1 MTKRIAAAGF
11 FVLAAI
17 AAVAPIRSYDYFW
30 HLTTGRWIVEHH
42 SIPRFDPLA
51 LASAHVPWINGEW
64 LYQIVLYALH
74 GTGGDPGIS
83 ILSAILAAAIFAIA
97 ILITSQDAGVA
108 LLISGVAFAGAA
120 DRLGVRPAAAAALL
134 IVIAVGLLGSRLR
147 LVPLMIA
154 YSVLTIIWIN
164 VHPSAL
170 LAPVL
175 ALIAILQTAI
185 ARSAADRSAGGPPA
199 VPPPARRQEPKTRQ
213 RAAGG
218 PADEPSALLASALR
232 AVILATASTIALL
245 VNPYG
250 WNAILAPLRLTSE
263 IHSGAFVNAEWLP
276 STFAFFPLLY
286 VTIGAVLLLFL
297 GTREK
302 RANAWRFVIF
312 ALLAA
317 LAIRYVRNQGL
328 YFAALP
334 LLVPPI
340 GDFSRRVSNA
350 IAACALIPLVWAFQH
365 DVHRPGIDDERF
377 PTRAVAALKS
387 YNLPGNIYNVDQFG
401 GLIEWTFYPER
412 RALTDGRNELFR
424 EFIEADAVAHRDSR
438 AWHAMIAKYGLVL
451 AVDEYQSE
459 KIEVLDVASGERQA
473 LPASLVRYRRRDWA
487 LIAFDDAAM
496 VFARRDAFPAS
507 RLDAIEYRFLVP
519 DDPGIAYKNAEF
531 RELARKEIARAKAQF
546 GDIRVVRDLEA
557 GAKDPSPS
565 FGGSG

>member
-1 MTKRIAAAGF
+1 MTKRIAAAAF

-30 HLTTGRWIVEHH
+30 HLTTGRWIVEHRA
-42 SIPRFDPLA
+42 IPQFDPLA
-51 LASAHVPWINGEW
+51 VASAHVPWINGEW
-64 LYQIVLYALH
+64 LYEIVLYALH
-74 GTGGDPGIS
+74 GIGGDAGIS
-83 ILSAILAAAIFAIA
+83 IISAMLAAAIFAIA
-97 ILITSQDAGVA
+97 VLITSQDAGVA
-108 LLISGVAFAGAA
+108 LLIAAVGFAGAS

-134 IVIAVGLLGSRLR
+134 IVIAIGLLGSRLR
-147 LVPLMIA
+147 LAPLTIA
-154 YSVLTIIWIN
+154 YVCLTIVWIN

-175 ALIAILQTAI
+175 ALISILQI
-185 ARSAADRSAGGPPA
+185 RSAGGSPA
-199 VPPPARRQEPKTRQ
+199 GPPPARRQEAKTRQ

-218 PADEPSALLASALR
+218 PADEPSALRSIILAGASA
-232 AVILATASTIALL
+232 IALL

-286 VTIGAVLLLFL
+286 VTIGAVLLLFI
-297 GTREK
+297 GTKEK
-302 RANAWRFVIF
+302 RANAWRLVIF

-340 GDFSRRVSNA
+340 GNFSRRVSNG
-350 IAACALIPLVWAFQH
+350 IAACALIPLAWVFQH
-365 DVHRPGIDDERF
+365 DAHRPGIDDERF
-377 PTRAVAALKS
+377 PARAVAALKS

-451 AVDEYQSE
+451 AVDEYQNE
-459 KIEVLDVASGERQA
+459 KIEVLDVASGERRA

-496 VFARRDAFPAS
+496 VFARRDVFPAS
-507 RLDAIEYRFLVP
+507 RLDAIEYRFIVP
-519 DDPGIAYKNAEF
+519 DDPGIGYANAEF
-531 RELARKEIARAKAQF
+531 RDAARKEIARAKAQF
-546 GDIRVVRDLEA
+546 GDIRVVRELEA
-557 GAKDPSPS
+557 GAN
-565 FGGSG
+565 

>member
-42 SIPRFDPLA
+42 SIPRFDPLT
-51 LASAHVPWINGEW
+51 LASAHVPWVNGEW

-74 GTGGDPGIS
+74 GIGGDAGIS
-83 ILSAILAAAIFAIA
+83 IVSAMLAAAIFAIGV
-97 ILITSQDAGVA
+97 LIAQQDAGLA
-108 LLISGVAFAGAA
+108 LLIAGVAFAGAS

-134 IVIAVGLLGSRLR
+134 IVIAIGLLGSKLR
-147 LVPLMIA
+147 LVPLTIA
-154 YSVLTIIWIN
+154 YAILSIVWIN

-170 LAPVL
+170 LAPVV
-175 ALIAILQTAI
+175 ALITILQIGPRKRNAVILTA
-185 ARSAADRSAGGPPA
+185 
-199 VPPPARRQEPKTRQ
+199 
-213 RAAGG
+213 
-218 PADEPSALLASALR
+218 ASAL
-232 AVILATASTIALL
+232 ALL

-286 VTIGAVLLLFL
+286 VTIAAVALLFI

-302 RANAWRFVIF
+302 WANAWRFVIF

-334 LLVPPI
+334 LLMPPV
-340 GDFSRRVSNA
+340 GNVSRRISSA
-350 IAACALIPLVWAFQH
+350 LAACALIPLAWAFQH
-365 DVHRPGIDDERF
+365 DGHRPGIDEERF
-377 PTRAVAALKS
+377 PARAVAALKS
-387 YNLPGNIYNVDQFG
+387 YNLAGNIYNADQFG
-401 GLIEWTFYPER
+401 GFVEWTFYPER

-424 EFIEADAVAHRDSR
+424 DFIEADAVAHRDSR
-438 AWHAMIAKYGLVL
+438 AWHAMIARYGLVL
-451 AVDEYQSE
+451 AVDEYQSD

-496 VFARRDAFPAS
+496 VFARRDAFPVPQ
-507 RLDAIEYRFLVP
+507 LDAIEYRFLVP

-531 RELARKEIARAKAQF
+531 RDAARKEIARAKAQF
-546 GDIRVVRDLEA
+546 GDIRVVRALEA
-557 GAKDPSPS
+557 GAN
-565 FGGSG
+565 

>member
-1 MTKRIAAAGF
+1 MTKRIAAAAF
-11 FVLAAI
+11 FVLAAA

-30 HLTTGRWIVEHH
+30 HLTTGRWIVEHQA
-42 SIPRFDPLA
+42 IPRFDPLT

-64 LYQIVLYALH
+64 LYEIVLYVLH
-74 GTGGDPGIS
+74 GIGGDAGIS
-83 ILSAILAAAIFAIA
+83 ILSAVLAAAIFAIA
-97 ILITSQDAGVA
+97 ILVTSQDAGVA
-108 LLISGVAFAGAA
+108 LLIAGVAFADAS

-134 IVIAVGLLGSRLR
+134 IVIAIGLLGSRLR
-147 LVPLMIA
+147 LLPLTIA
-154 YSVLTIIWIN
+154 YAFLTMIWIN

-175 ALIAILQTAI
+175 ALICILQTP
-185 ARSAADRSAGGPPA
+185 RSSPLRALILAA
-199 VPPPARRQEPKTRQ
+199 
-213 RAAGG
+213 
-218 PADEPSALLASALR
+218 ASA
-232 AVILATASTIALL
+232 IALL
-245 VNPYG
+245 INPYG
-250 WNAILAPLRLTSE
+250 WNAILSPLRLTSE
-263 IHSGAFVNAEWLP
+263 IHSGAFVNAEWQP

-286 VTIGAVLLLFL
+286 VTIGAVTLLFL

-302 RANAWRFVIF
+302 RANAWRFLIF

-328 YFAALP
+328 YCAALP

-340 GDFSRRVSNA
+340 GNFSRRVSNL
-350 IAACALIPLVWAFQH
+350 IAACALIPLAWVYQH
-365 DVHRPGIDDERF
+365 DVHRPRVDDERF
-377 PTRAVAALKS
+377 PTRAVAVLKS

-424 EFIEADAVAHRDSR
+424 EFIAADAAARRDSR

-519 DDPGIAYKNAEF
+519 DDPGIAYKNSEF
-531 RELARKEIARAKAQF
+531 RDLARKEIARAKAQF
-546 GDIRVVRDLEA
+546 GDIRVVRELEA
-557 GAKDPSPS
+557 GAA
-565 FGGSG
+565 GN

>member
-1 MTKRIAAAGF
+1 MTKRIAAAAF

-42 SIPRFDPLA
+42 AIPRFDPLT

-64 LYQIVLYALH
+64 LYDIVLYSLH
-74 GTGGDPGIS
+74 GIGGDAGIS
-83 ILSAILAAAIFAIA
+83 IMSAILAAAIFAIA

-108 LLISGVAFAGAA
+108 LLIAGVAFAGAS

-134 IVIAVGLLGSRLR
+134 IVIAIGLLGSRLR
-147 LVPLMIA
+147 LIPLTIA
-154 YSVLTIIWIN
+154 YALLTIVWIN

-170 LAPVL
+170 LAPGL
-175 ALIAILQTAI
+175 AFITILQT
-185 ARSAADRSAGGPPA
+185 RQS
-199 VPPPARRQEPKTRQ
+199 PAR
-213 RAAGG
+213 
-218 PADEPSALLASALR
+218 R
-232 AVILATASTIALL
+232 AVILAAASAIALL
-245 VNPYG
+245 INPYG

-286 VTIGAVLLLFL
+286 ITIAAVVLLFL
-297 GTREK
+297 GTRKK
-302 RANAWRFVIF
+302 RASAWQFVIF

-334 LLVPPI
+334 LLVPPV
-340 GDFSRRVSNA
+340 GNFSRRVSKA
-350 IAACALIPLVWAFQH
+350 IAACALIPLAWAFQH
-365 DVHRPGIDDERF
+365 DVHRPRVDDERF
-377 PTRAVAALKS
+377 PMRAVALLKS

-424 EFIEADAVAHRDSR
+424 GFINADAAARHDSR
-438 AWHAMIAKYGLVL
+438 AWHAMITKYSL
-451 AVDEYQSE
+451 ALSVDEYQSE

-496 VFARRDAFPAS
+496 VFARRDAFAAS
-507 RLDAIEYRFLVP
+507 RLDAIEYHFLVP
-519 DDPGIAYKNAEF
+519 DDPSIAYKNAEF
-531 RELARKEIARAKAQF
+531 RDMARKEIARAKAQF
-546 GDIRVVRDLEA
+546 GDIRVVRELEA
-557 GAKDPSPS
+557 GAARN
-565 FGGSG
+565 

>member
-1 MTKRIAAAGF
+1 MAQTLLSVLVRLGTIERVNSASMTKRIAAAGF

-17 AAVAPIRSYDYFW
+17 VAVAPIRSYDYFW
-30 HLTTGRWIVEHH
+30 HLTTGRWIVDHH
-42 SIPRFDPLA
+42 AIPRFDPLT

-64 LYQIVLYALH
+64 LYEIVLYALH
-74 GTGGDPGIS
+74 GLGGDAGIS
-83 ILSAILAAAIFAIA
+83 IMSAMLAAAIFAIG
-97 ILITSQDAGVA
+97 ILVTSQDAGVA
-108 LLISGVAFAGAA
+108 LFIAGVAFAGVS
-120 DRLGVRPAAAAALL
+120 DRLGVRPAAVAALL
-134 IVIAVGLLGSRLR
+134 IVIAIGLLGSRLR
-147 LVPLMIA
+147 LVPLTIA
-154 YSVLTIIWIN
+154 YACLTIAWIN

-170 LAPVL
+170 H
-175 ALIAILQTAI
+175 ALIVT
-185 ARSAADRSAGGPPA
+185 G
-199 VPPPARRQEPKTRQ
+199 
-213 RAAGG
+213 
-218 PADEPSALLASALR
+218 ASA
-232 AVILATASTIALL
+232 IALL
-245 VNPYG
+245 INPYG

-263 IHSGAFVNAEWLP
+263 IHSEAFVNAEWLP

-286 VTIGAVLLLFL
+286 VTIGAVVLLYL

-340 GDFSRRVSNA
+340 GNFSRRVSNG
-350 IAACALIPLVWAFQH
+350 IAACALIPLAWTFQH
-365 DVHRPGIDDERF
+365 DIHHPRVDDERF
-377 PTRAVAALKS
+377 PMRAVAALKS
-387 YNLPGNIYNVDQFG
+387 YNLAGNIYNVDQFG

-424 EFIEADAVAHRDSR
+424 DFIAADAVARRDSR
-438 AWHAMIAKYGLVL
+438 AWHAMIARYGLVL
-451 AVDEYQSE
+451 AVDEYQRE

-496 VFARRDAFPAS
+496 IFARRDAFPAS

-531 RELARKEIARAKAQF
+531 RDLARKEIARAKAQF
-546 GDIRVVRDLEA
+546 GDIRVVRELEA
-557 GAKDPSPS
+557 GAN
-565 FGGSG
+565 

>member
-1 MTKRIAAAGF
+1 MTKRIAAAIF

-42 SIPRFDPLA
+42 SIPRFDPFA

-74 GTGGDPGIS
+74 GIGGDAGIS
-83 ILSAILAAAIFAIA
+83 ILSALLASAIFAIA

-108 LLISGVAFAGAA
+108 VLISAVAFAGAS

-134 IVIAVGLLGSRLR
+134 IVIAIGLLGSRLR
-147 LVPLMIA
+147 IVPLTIA
-154 YSVLTIIWIN
+154 YAVLTIVWIN

-175 ALIAILQTAI
+175 AFICILQTG
-185 ARSAADRSAGGPPA
+185 SAGGSPA
-199 VPPPARRQEPKTRQ
+199 GPPPARRQETKTRQ

-218 PADEPSALLASALR
+218 PADEPSALRPSALR
-232 AVILATASTIALL
+232 AVILAAASAIALL

-250 WNAILAPLRLTSE
+250 WNAVLAPLRLTSE

-286 VTIGAVLLLFL
+286 VTIGAVVLLFL
-297 GTREK
+297 GTHEK
-302 RANAWRFVIF
+302 RANAWRFAIF

-340 GDFSRRVSNA
+340 GNFSRRVSNA
-350 IAACALIPLVWAFQH
+350 IAACALIPLAWAFQH
-365 DVHRPGIDDERF
+365 DIHLPGVDDERF
-377 PTRAVAALKS
+377 PMRAVAALKS
-387 YNLPGNIYNVDQFG
+387 YNLGGNIYNVDQFG

-424 EFIEADAVAHRDSR
+424 DFIEADAVAHRDSR
-438 AWHAMIAKYGLVL
+438 AWHAMLAKYGLVL

-496 VFARRDAFPAS
+496 VFARRDAFPAA
-507 RLDAIEYRFLVP
+507 RLNAIEYRFLVP

-531 RELARKEIARAKAQF
+531 RDLARKEIARAKAQF
-546 GDIRVVRDLEA
+546 GDIRVVRDLKA
-557 GAKDPSPS
+557 GAN
-565 FGGSG
+565 

>member
-1 MTKRIAAAGF
+1 MTKRIAAAAF

-42 SIPRFDPLA
+42 SIPTFDPLA
-51 LASAHVPWINGEW
+51 VASAHMPWINGEW

-74 GTGGDPGIS
+74 GIGGDAGIS
-83 ILSAILAAAIFAIA
+83 ILNAILIASIFAIGV
-97 ILITSQDAGVA
+97 LVTSQDAGVA
-108 LLISGVAFAGAA
+108 LLIAGVAFAGAA
-120 DRLGVRPAAAAALL
+120 DRVGVRPAAAAALL
-134 IVIAVGLLGSRLR
+134 IVIAIGLLGSRLR
-147 LVPLMIA
+147 LVPLTIA
-154 YSVLTIIWIN
+154 YTVLTIVWIN

-170 LAPVL
+170 LAPLL
-175 ALIAILQTAI
+175 AFICILQM
-185 ARSAADRSAGGPPA
+185 RSAGGPPA
-199 VPPPARRQEPKTRQ
+199 
-213 RAAGG
+213 
-218 PADEPSALLASALR
+218 LR
-232 AVILATASTIALL
+232 SVILAAASAVALL

-286 VTIGAVLLLFL
+286 VTIGAAVLLFL
-297 GTREK
+297 VTREK

-312 ALLAA
+312 VLLAA

-340 GDFSRRVSNA
+340 GNFSRRVSSA
-350 IAACALIPLVWAFQH
+350 IAACALIPLAWAFQH

-377 PTRAVAALKS
+377 PTRALAVLRS
-387 YNLPGNIYNVDQFG
+387 YKLPGNIYNVDQFG

-424 EFIEADAVAHRDSR
+424 EFIEADAVARRDSR
-438 AWHAMIAKYGLVL
+438 AWHAMIAKYKLAL

-496 VFARRDAFPAS
+496 IFARRDAFPATQ
-507 RLDAIEYRFLVP
+507 LDAIEYRYLVP
-519 DDPGIAYKNAEF
+519 DDPGIAYRNAEF
-531 RELARKEIARAKAQF
+531 RELARKDIARARAQF
-546 GDIRVVRDLEA
+546 GDIRIVRALEA
-557 GAKDPSPS
+557 GVN
-565 FGGSG
+565 

>member
-1 MTKRIAAAGF
+1 MTKRIAAAAF

-30 HLTTGRWIVEHH
+30 HLTTGRWIADHH
-42 SIPRFDPLA
+42 TIPKFDPLTV
-51 LASAHVPWINGEW
+51 ASAHVPWINGEW
-64 LYQIVLYALH
+64 LYQILLYALH
-74 GTGGDPGIS
+74 GIGGDAGIS
-83 ILSAILAAAIFAIA
+83 IINAILIAAIFAISV
-97 ILITSQDAGVA
+97 LITSQDAGVA
-108 LLISGVAFAGAA
+108 LLIAGVAFAGAA

-134 IVIAVGLLGSRLR
+134 IVIAIGLLGSRLR
-147 LVPLMIA
+147 LVPLTIA
-154 YSVLTIIWIN
+154 YTVLTIVWVN

-170 LAPVL
+170 LAPLLAFICILQVRRN
-175 ALIAILQTAI
+175 ALIL
-185 ARSAADRSAGGPPA
+185 AA
-199 VPPPARRQEPKTRQ
+199 
-213 RAAGG
+213 
-218 PADEPSALLASALR
+218 ASA
-232 AVILATASTIALL
+232 IALL

-286 VTIGAVLLLFL
+286 VTIGAIVLLFL
-297 GTREK
+297 VTREK

-312 ALLAA
+312 TLLAA

-334 LLVPPI
+334 LLIPPI
-340 GDFSRRVSNA
+340 GNFSRRVSSA
-350 IAACALIPLVWAFQH
+350 IAACALIPVAWAFQH
-365 DVHRPGIDDERF
+365 DVHRPGIDDARL
-377 PTRAVAALKS
+377 PTRALAALHS
-387 YNLPGNIYNVDQFG
+387 YKLPGNIYNVDQFG

-424 EFIEADAVAHRDSR
+424 EFIEADAVARRDSR
-438 AWHAMIAKYGLVL
+438 AWHAMIAKYQLAL

-496 VFARRDAFPAS
+496 IFARRDAFPATQ
-507 RLDAIEYRFLVP
+507 LDAIEYRYLVP
-519 DDPGIAYKNAEF
+519 DDPGIAYRNAEF
-531 RELARKEIARAKAQF
+531 RELARKDIARAKAQF
-546 GDIRVVRDLEA
+546 GDLRIVRALEA
-557 GAKDPSPS
+557 GVN
-565 FGGSG
+565 

>member
-1 MTKRIAAAGF
+1 MTKRIAAAIF

-42 SIPRFDPLA
+42 SIPTFDPFA

-74 GTGGDPGIS
+74 GIGGDAGIS
-83 ILSAILAAAIFAIA
+83 ILSALLASAIFAIA

-108 LLISGVAFAGAA
+108 VLISAVAFAGAS

-134 IVIAVGLLGSRLR
+134 IVIAIGLLGSRLR
-147 LVPLMIA
+147 SVPLTIA
-154 YSVLTIIWIN
+154 YAVLTIVWIN

-175 ALIAILQTAI
+175 ALIAILQ
-185 ARSAADRSAGGPPA
+185 SASPQRA
-199 VPPPARRQEPKTRQ
+199 QTKTRQ

-218 PADEPSALLASALR
+218 PADEPSALQPTALR
-232 AVILATASTIALL
+232 AVILAAVSTIALL

-250 WNAILAPLRLTSE
+250 WNAVLAPLRLTSE

-286 VTIGAVLLLFL
+286 VTIGAVVLLFL

-302 RANAWRFVIF
+302 RANAWRFAIF

-340 GDFSRRVSNA
+340 GNFSRRVSNA
-350 IAACALIPLVWAFQH
+350 IAVSALIPLAWTFQH
-365 DVHRPGIDDERF
+365 DIHRPGIDDERF
-377 PTRAVAALKS
+377 PMRAVAALKS
-387 YNLPGNIYNVDQFG
+387 YNLGGNIYNVDQFG

-424 EFIEADAVAHRDSR
+424 DFIEADAVAHRDSR
-438 AWHAMIAKYGLVL
+438 AWHAMLAKYGLVL

-496 VFARRDAFPAS
+496 VFARRDAFPAA

-519 DDPGIAYKNAEF
+519 DDPGIAYKNDEF
-531 RELARKEIARAKAQF
+531 RELARKEIARAKTQF
-546 GDIRVVRDLEA
+546 GNIRVVRDLEA
-557 GAKDPSPS
+557 GAN
-565 FGGSG
+565 

>member
-1 MTKRIAAAGF
+1 MTKRIAAAAF

-30 HLTTGRWIVEHH
+30 HLTTGRWIVAHH
-42 SIPRFDPLA
+42 AIPRFDPLT

-64 LYQIVLYALH
+64 LYEIVLYALH
-74 GTGGDPGIS
+74 GIGGDAGIAV
-83 ILSAILAAAIFAIA
+83 ISAILAAAIFAIA
-97 ILITSQDAGVA
+97 ILITAQDAGVA
-108 LLISGVAFAGAA
+108 LLIAGVAFAGAS

-134 IVIAVGLLGSRLR
+134 IVIAIGLLGSRFR
-147 LVPLMIA
+147 LVPLTIA
-154 YSVLTIIWIN
+154 YAVLTIVWIN
-164 VHPSAL
+164 FHPSAL

-175 ALIAILQTAI
+175 ASISILQSGKP
-185 ARSAADRSAGGPPA
+185 R
-199 VPPPARRQEPKTRQ
+199 
-213 RAAGG
+213 
-218 PADEPSALLASALR
+218 R
-232 AVILATASTIALL
+232 AVILAATSAFALL
-245 VNPYG
+245 INPYG
-250 WNAILAPLRLTSE
+250 WNAIVAPLRLTSE
-263 IHSGAFVNAEWLP
+263 IHSGTFVNAEWLP

-286 VTIGAVLLLFL
+286 ITIAAVVLLFL
-297 GTREK
+297 GTRDK
-302 RANAWRFVIF
+302 RASAWQFVIF

-334 LLVPPI
+334 LLVPPV
-340 GDFSRRVSNA
+340 GNFARRVSNA
-350 IAACALIPLVWAFQH
+350 IAACALIPLAWAFQH
-365 DVHRPGIDDERF
+365 DVHRPSVDDERF
-377 PTRAVAALKS
+377 PIRAVAALKS
-387 YNLPGNIYNVDQFG
+387 YNLAGNIYNVDQFG

-424 EFIEADAVAHRDSR
+424 DFIKDDAVAHHDSR
-438 AWHAMIAKYGLVL
+438 AWHAMIAKYGLAL
-451 AVDEYQSE
+451 SVDEYQSE

-531 RELARKEIARAKAQF
+531 RDLARKEIARAKAQF
-546 GDIRVVRDLEA
+546 GDIRVVRELEA
-557 GAKDPSPS
+557 GAA
-565 FGGSG
+565 GN

>member
-74 GTGGDPGIS
+74 SIGGDAGIS
-83 ILSAILAAAIFAIA
+83 ILSAMLAAAIFAIV

-108 LLISGVAFAGAA
+108 LLISGVAFAGAS

-134 IVIAVGLLGSRLR
+134 IVIAIGLLGSRLR
-147 LVPLMIA
+147 LVSLTIA
-154 YSVLTIIWIN
+154 YACLTIVWIN

-170 LAPVL
+170 LAPLL
-175 ALIAILQTAI
+175 ALICIFQT
-185 ARSAADRSAGGPPA
+185 RGADARSAGGPPA

-218 PADEPSALLASALR
+218 PADEPSALLSSALR
-232 AVILATASTIALL
+232 AVILAAASAIALL
-245 VNPYG
+245 INPYG
-250 WNAILAPLRLTSE
+250 WNAIFAPLRLTSE

-286 VTIGAVLLLFL
+286 VTIGAVVLLFL

-328 YFAALP
+328 YFATLP

-340 GDFSRRVSNA
+340 GNFSRRVSNA
-350 IAACALIPLVWAFQH
+350 IAACALIPIVWTFQH

-377 PTRAVAALKS
+377 PMRAVAALKS
-387 YNLPGNIYNVDQFG
+387 YNLAGNIYNVDQFG

-424 EFIEADAVAHRDSR
+424 DFIEADAVAHRDSR
-438 AWHAMIAKYGLVL
+438 AWHSMIAKYGLVL

-459 KIEVLDVASGERQA
+459 KIDVLDVASGERQA

-496 VFARRDAFPAS
+496 VFARRDAFPAA

-519 DDPGIAYKNAEF
+519 DDPGIGYRNAEF

-546 GDIRVVRDLEA
+546 GDIRVVRALEA
-557 GAKDPSPS
+557 GAN
-565 FGGSG
+565 